1 MFSLLIFI
9 SFFLKKKFLLLYH
22 CDPLMCAV
30 CFIDHLSKKSC
41 KKIQQPH
48 MLCYL
53 NVCCLNKVML
63 FPWVATRGQCTQSPG
78 NSNNTELC
86 GHFLNRLLV
95 EMECKCFLYMYTHLP
110 TLDVA
115 VFLGIAFLCPVS

>member
-1 MFSLLIFI
+1 
-9 SFFLKKKFLLLYH
+9 
-22 CDPLMCAV
+22 
-30 CFIDHLSKKSC
+30 
-41 KKIQQPH
+41 

-63 FPWVATRGQCTQSPG
+63 FSWVATRGQCIQSPG
-78 NSNNTELC
+78 SSNNIELC

-115 VFLGIAFLCPVS
+115 VFWELPFFVQ